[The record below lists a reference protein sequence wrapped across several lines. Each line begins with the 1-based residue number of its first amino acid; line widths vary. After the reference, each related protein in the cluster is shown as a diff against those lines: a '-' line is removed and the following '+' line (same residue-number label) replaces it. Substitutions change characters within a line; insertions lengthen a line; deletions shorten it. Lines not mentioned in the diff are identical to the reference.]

1 MWKKFNNKIKKIIMK
16 NKIYHAERDG
26 WTYPVTKQLILDGR
40 KNRVLNNK
48 NSLKIPVT
56 LFHSLNDMV
65 ISLSFSK
72 KILKKFKK
80 AKKRLIRIKG
90 GDHSLSRE
98 GDLKIYS
105 LWKSIF
111 PIRKRIKKLM
121 KKENYD
127 IIYTQDWSFAFPL
140 LFP

>member
-98 GDLKIYS
+98 GDLKKIC
-105 LWKSIF
+105 LEL
-111 PIRKRIKKLM
+111 KKM
-121 KKENYD
+121 IN
-127 IIYTQDWSFAFPL
+127 SV
-140 LFP
+140 